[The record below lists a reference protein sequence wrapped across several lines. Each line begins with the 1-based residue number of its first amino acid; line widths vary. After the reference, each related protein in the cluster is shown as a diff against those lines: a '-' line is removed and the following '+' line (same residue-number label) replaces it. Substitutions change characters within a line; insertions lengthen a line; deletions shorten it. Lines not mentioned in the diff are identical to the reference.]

1 MEAGYYAITGV
12 GPSLG
17 SGVSGAFEVQLLG
30 VGKVDTHEPYTLA
43 NEFICA
49 QLASALGLPVPP
61 ATIAE
66 TNTGEK
72 VFVSLKY
79 TVGPTSLPAVDPAEL
94 VADRPDVAAG
104 IVVFDCWVGNWDRHA
119 GNVAYVR
126 GASGVSIFD
135 HGRSLLRTPTGQGAA
150 AVQAGQDDPHLHVPQ
165 NVLCDHVADARLLA
179 RWAERVAAVPEE
191 LVRDAG
197 RAASRLGV
205 CTDEEA
211 SAVAGFLLHRKERI
225 MSYLSGNQSLLPK
238 VTNWETL

>member
-94 VADRPDVAAG
+94 VATARTWRLASWSLTAGWATGTGTPATSPTYVARAG
-104 IVVFDCWVGNWDRHA
+104 
-119 GNVAYVR
+119 
-126 GASGVSIFD
+126 
-135 HGRSLLRTPTGQGAA
+135 
-150 AVQAGQDDPHLHVPQ
+150 
-165 NVLCDHVADARLLA
+165 
-179 RWAERVAAVPEE
+179 
-191 LVRDAG
+191 
-197 RAASRLGV
+197 
-205 CTDEEA
+205 
-211 SAVAGFLLHRKERI
+211 
-225 MSYLSGNQSLLPK
+225 
-238 VTNWETL
+238 